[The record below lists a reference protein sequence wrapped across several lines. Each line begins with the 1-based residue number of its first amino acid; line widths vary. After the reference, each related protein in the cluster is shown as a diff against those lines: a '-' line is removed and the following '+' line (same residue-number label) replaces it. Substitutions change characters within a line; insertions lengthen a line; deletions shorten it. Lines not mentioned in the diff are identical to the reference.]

1 MMMCGW
7 CEEGV
12 RRVCCLIVV
21 SVSYTIGYSLGVS
34 ELEMMKLGGW
44 SDTKTMHKIYTHI
57 AEADL
62 LKSKNKIANF
72 FGGEIVEKASGD

>member
-1 MMMCGW
+1 
-7 CEEGV
+7 
-12 RRVCCLIVV
+12 
-21 SVSYTIGYSLGVS
+21 
-34 ELEMMKLGGW
+34 MMKLGGW